1 MSHDPET
8 LVLLRRWHS
17 GDGEAIEQLMARHLP
32 WIRQQVRSRMGDVL
46 GARADADDVVQQAMV
61 DVLRHGPRFTVDDVE
76 HYRALLLRIVENT
89 IRKQVRDAW
98 RAKRD
103 ARRERDL
110 PGSQSVVQLQA
121 DVTQPSAA
129 ADRNEQRAW
138 VRLALELLA
147 AEDREIVL
155 LRQWDGLE
163 FADIGERLGVAPD
176 AARMRFQ
183 RAVGRLAQTLKR
195 LRSGEL
201 GRLLGGA

>member
-8 LVLLRRWHS
+8 LILLRRWHS
-17 GDGEAIEQLMARHLP
+17 GDGAAIEQLMARHLP
-32 WIRQQVRSRMGDVL
+32 WIRQQVRARMGDVL

-201 GRLLGGA
+201 ARLLGGA